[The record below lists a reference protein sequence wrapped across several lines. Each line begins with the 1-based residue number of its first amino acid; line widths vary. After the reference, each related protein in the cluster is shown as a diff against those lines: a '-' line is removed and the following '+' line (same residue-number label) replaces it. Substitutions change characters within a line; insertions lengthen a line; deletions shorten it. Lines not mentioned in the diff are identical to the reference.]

1 MRPGHQ
7 RQQLDPGQKGFTSQH
22 LTERED
28 EPSPAQAM
36 TPSLPAGE
44 RKQATSCPPAAE
56 QPTAR
61 ATGSQETP
69 EEESLTD
76 DGMEVDYF

>member
-1 MRPGHQ
+1 
-7 RQQLDPGQKGFTSQH
+7 
-22 LTERED
+22 
-28 EPSPAQAM
+28 M

-61 ATGSQETP
+61 ATGSQEQT